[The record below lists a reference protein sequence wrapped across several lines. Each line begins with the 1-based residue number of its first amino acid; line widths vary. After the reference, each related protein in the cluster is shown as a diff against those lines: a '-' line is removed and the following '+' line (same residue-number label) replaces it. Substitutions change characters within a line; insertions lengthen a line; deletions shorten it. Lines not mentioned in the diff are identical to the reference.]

1 MKWFD
6 MVLDRRISLW
16 RKTLLHGACLFVG
29 WLVSLNLEMNFWVCI
44 LSSRFDIHR
53 FKICSNETG
62 QKGITKLLS

>member
-1 MKWFD
+1 
-6 MVLDRRISLW
+6 MVLVC
-16 RKTLLHGACLFVG
+16 LLAG
-29 WLVSLNLEMNFWVCI
+29 WLVSLNLEMNFWFCI